1 MKSKVRTLFKCVNL
15 TPLNQVVVSRVSQ
28 FSLSMALI
36 YLVLGNVTINLN
48 LEQGGAGVPGPC
60 SALGLIPREHL
71 RGGRSPP
78 LTENSTSLEGILVVT

>member
-48 LEQGGAGVPGPC
+48 LEQGGGGCAGPLL
-60 SALGLIPREHL
+60 SPRPHPKRASP
-71 RGGRSPP
+71 RGT
-78 LTENSTSLEGILVVT
+78 LTSFNREFNIT